1 MNGRN
6 VLLLVNPSKP
16 EAAAAAVEV
25 RALIERS
32 GRIVAQL
39 PADDAPMAAG
49 MTKPDLVVVLGGDG
63 TLLAQARRF
72 VDLDV
77 PMLGVNLG
85 KVGFMA
91 EFDLASLR
99 LQAESLFGD
108 GPLAL
113 RRAGLIDVEVYGDRT
128 ATASGNGE
136 GSLKYSGRALN
147 DCVITAGPPYRLIT
161 LSLNFDGT
169 PGPTFH
175 GDGIIVSTPMG
186 STAYNLSA
194 GGPILSPTVEALA
207 ITPICAQSLSF
218 RPVVVGASSIIEITL
233 LRVNDAD
240 GKGKATGQG
249 TTLVLDGQVQMP
261 LHLNDR
267 IVVTT
272 YGQSIG
278 FVRNPATE
286 YWGRLMG
293 KMHWARSPR
302 IRGG

>member
-6 VLLLVNPSKP
+6 VLLLVNPTKP
-16 EAAAAAVEV
+16 EAAAAAAEL
-25 RALIERS
+25 RGLIEQS
-32 GRIVAQL
+32 GRVLAEL
-39 PADDAPMAAG
+39 PAGDAPLP
-49 MTKPDLVVVLGGDG
+49 TELSHPDLVVVLGGDG
-63 TLLAQARRF
+63 TLLAQARRC

-91 EFDLASLR
+91 EFDMPAVR
-99 LQAESLFGD
+99 LQADSLFGE
-108 GPLAL
+108 GPLAI
-113 RRAGLIDVEVYGDRT
+113 RRTKLIDVEVYGDRAT
-128 ATASGNGE
+128 TASANGE
-136 GSLKYSGRALN
+136 GALRYSGRALN

-161 LSLNFDGT
+161 LSLSFDGT

-175 GDGIIVSTPMG
+175 GDGIIVSTPTG

-194 GGPILSPTVEALA
+194 GGPILAPTVDGLA

-218 RPVVVGASSIIEITL
+218 RPIVVGASSIIEIML
-233 LRVNDAD
+233 LRVNDND
-240 GKGKATGQG
+240 GAGEATGQG

-272 YGQSIG
+272 YGQSIR

-286 YWGRLMG
+286 YWSRLMG
-293 KMHWARSPR
+293 KMHWARAPR
-302 IRGG
+302 IRGS